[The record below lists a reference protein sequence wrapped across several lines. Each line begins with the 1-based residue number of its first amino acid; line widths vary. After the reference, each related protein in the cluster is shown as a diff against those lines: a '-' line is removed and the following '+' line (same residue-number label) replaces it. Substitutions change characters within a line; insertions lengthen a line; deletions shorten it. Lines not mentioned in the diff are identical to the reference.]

1 MSAKK
6 GLCRLAMTMPST
18 RLRPP
23 ARVRACRF
31 GLYFKLSTA
40 RRTFARVELLTP
52 ECPLST
58 RETVALPT
66 PARFATSS
74 RFISPVLWSIAPIG
88 KNQRHPPDYIPRR
101 PTANWRRGQ
110 DPNGFRPG
118 LRSEGL
124 SCCPAPG
131 QLDDTARTRRA
142 GRRIPH
148 SVRPRTQPPGGPLRE
163 NSHVSPPA

>member
-1 MSAKK
+1 MSAKN
-6 GLCRLAMTMPST
+6 GLCRLAMTTPST

-52 ECPLST
+52 GCPLST

-74 RFISPVLWSIAPIG
+74 RLMSPVLWLIAPIG
-88 KNQRHPPDYIPRR
+88 KNQRCLPDYIPRR
-101 PTANWRRGQ
+101 PTANWWRQ
-110 DPNGFRPG
+110 DLDGFPPG

-124 SCCPAPG
+124 PCCPARGKMDNAAFGHP
-131 QLDDTARTRRA
+131 
-142 GRRIPH
+142 P
-148 SVRPRTQPPGGPLRE
+148 QPPRQYTE
-163 NSHVSPPA
+163 

>member
-1 MSAKK
+1 MSAKN
-6 GLCRLAMTMPST
+6 GLCRLVMTMPST

-52 ECPLST
+52 GCPLST

-74 RFISPVLWSIAPIG
+74 RFMSPVLWLVGLIG
-88 KNQRHPPDYIPRR
+88 KDQRCLPDYIPRR

-118 LRSEGL
+118 LRSEGH

-131 QLDDTARTRRA
+131 QLDGAHPTRGTEDPALSAAAHPTA
-142 GRRIPH
+142 GR
-148 SVRPRTQPPGGPLRE
+148 
-163 NSHVSPPA
+163 PA